1 MNYKSYND
9 NELIYLIRENDD
21 DSLDILFKK
30 YRPIIISLCNYYY
43 SRIKDRGADYND
55 LVQEANI
62 SLYQAYLKYDD
73 KLGVIFYTFACSCI
87 RNRLSA
93 YTRTFFNK
101 KNNIINT
108 SISYDDSLF
117 GTYNN
122 YYDMEY
128 DFVTNKNKN
137 RLHIFATTDIVD
149 MEQSAFRFINAV
161 SDYVD
166 HTEPLRRTSTWKEKR
181 FANNMSGNEL
191 LDNAYTMVN
200 SL

>member
-1 MNYKSYND
+1 MKYKSYND

-87 RNRLSA
+87 RNRLSS
-93 YTRTFFNK
+93 YTRTFFNQ

-117 GTYNN
+117 GTYSN

-128 DFVTNKNKN
+128 DFVTNKNK
-137 RLHIFATTDIVD
+137 LSFDQSIVY
-149 MEQSAFRFINAV
+149 ELNINGF
-161 SDYVD
+161 SY
-166 HTEPLRRTSTWKEKR
+166 KEI
-181 FANNMSGNEL
+181 SIL
-191 LDNAYTMVN
+191 LDIPISTVSGRLCKIRMILR
-200 SL
+200 S

>member
-21 DSLDILFKK
+21 NSLDILFKK

-73 KLGVIFYTFACSCI
+73 KLGVILYTFACSCI
-87 RNRLSA
+87 RNRLSS
-93 YTRTFFNK
+93 YTRTFFNQ

-122 YYDMEY
+122 YYDMEH
-128 DFVTNKNKN
+128 DFVTNKNK
-137 RLHIFATTDIVD
+137 LSFDQSIVY
-149 MEQSAFRFINAV
+149 ELNINGF
-161 SDYVD
+161 SY
-166 HTEPLRRTSTWKEKR
+166 KEI
-181 FANNMSGNEL
+181 SIL
-191 LDNAYTMVN
+191 LDIPISTV
-200 SL
+200 SGRLCKIRKILRS

>member
-73 KLGVIFYTFACSCI
+73 RIGVIFLYFC
-87 RNRLSA
+87 
-93 YTRTFFNK
+93 
-101 KNNIINT
+101 
-108 SISYDDSLF
+108 LF
-117 GTYNN
+117 LY
-122 YYDMEY
+122 
-128 DFVTNKNKN
+128 
-137 RLHIFATTDIVD
+137 
-149 MEQSAFRFINAV
+149 
-161 SDYVD
+161 
-166 HTEPLRRTSTWKEKR
+166 
-181 FANNMSGNEL
+181 
-191 LDNAYTMVN
+191 
-200 SL
+200 